1 MSSAKKDVSSIPDT
15 RADILAAAL
24 AVLQAEGHA
33 SLTVRHVAARAGCS
47 TIGVYTWFGGK
58 DGLVDAILLDG
69 FQRFAGA
76 LARARPRKT
85 PLGMLLGQAAAYRR
99 WALDNRTSYEVM
111 FMGAIPGHVASDEIH
126 VAGLIAYELLR
137 NEVVAARARGAID
150 EDDAD
155 TVAMAMWG
163 LVHGLVSLE
172 IANAETKS
180 VAARKSFHQRSF
192 DIALSA
198 LEQGLLTKT
207 PQDR

>member
-1 MSSAKKDVSSIPDT
+1 MSSARKDISAIPDA

-24 AVLQAEGHA
+24 TVMQEEGHV
-33 SLTVRHVAARAGCS
+33 SLTIRHVAARAGCS

-69 FQRFAGA
+69 FQRFADA
-76 LARARPRKT
+76 LARARPRKS
-85 PLGMLLGQAAAYRR
+85 PLGTLLGQASAYRR

-111 FMGAIPGHVASDEIH
+111 FMGAVPGHVAAEE
-126 VAGLIAYELLR
+126 VQAVGLLAFELLR
-137 NEVVAARARGAID
+137 NEVIAARASGVIR

-172 IANAETKS
+172 IASAEPKGL
-180 VAARKSFHQRSF
+180 AARKSFHRRSF
-192 DIALSA
+192 DVALAA
-198 LEQGLLTKT
+198 LERGLLAEGSKL
-207 PQDR
+207 R